1 MVNIYLMCPVLVV
14 FLSILGGGVHSE
26 YVTHDVSNSGGV
38 FIHFGGRVHN
48 EYVTF
53 DVSNSGNIFIH
64 FRGWGS

>member
-1 MVNIYLMCPVLVV
+1 
-14 FLSILGGGVHSE
+14 
-26 YVTHDVSNSGGV
+26 
-38 FIHFGGRVHN
+38 VHN